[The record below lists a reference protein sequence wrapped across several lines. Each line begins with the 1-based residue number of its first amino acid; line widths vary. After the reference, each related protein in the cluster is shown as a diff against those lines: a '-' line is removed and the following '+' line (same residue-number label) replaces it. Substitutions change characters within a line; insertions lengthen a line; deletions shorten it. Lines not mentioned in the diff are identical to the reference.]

1 MKQALILNDDRTQ
14 LAAQTCELIRNGFYV
29 INAASLT
36 DGLEYARLGQIDLV
50 VMCERINSQL
60 THTVALTAE
69 QKNPD
74 VVTILITD
82 RNDSDID
89 EVFDLL
95 PSLTTLIGTEISM
108 FTFSKILGCEKV
120 HYAQNYSGATPADK
134 AWTHVPMGAAAMV
147 GSLRANTAPS
157 SQIAQ
162 YNGPWPQSPFD
173 IANLERGLTAGTV
186 QPALNSA
193 A

>member
-36 DGLEYARLGQIDLV
+36 EGLEYARLGQIDLV

-108 FTFSKILGCEKV
+108 FTFSKILGCEKSPLRPKLFGR
-120 HYAQNYSGATPADK
+120 YASG
-134 AWTHVPMGAAAMV
+134 
-147 GSLRANTAPS
+147 
-157 SQIAQ
+157 
-162 YNGPWPQSPFD
+162 
-173 IANLERGLTAGTV
+173 
-186 QPALNSA
+186 
-193 A
+193 